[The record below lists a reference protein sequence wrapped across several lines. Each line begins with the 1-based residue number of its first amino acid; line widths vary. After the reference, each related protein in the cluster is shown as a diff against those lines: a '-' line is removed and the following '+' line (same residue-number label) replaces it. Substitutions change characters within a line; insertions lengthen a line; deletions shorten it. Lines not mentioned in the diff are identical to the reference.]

1 MGSKDHVTLP
11 RGFGHLDRGMTSHR
25 GGGHASPAGMSI
37 YHPIDDADAAAVSEL
52 RKALAKTAKPQFA
65 PENRGTYDEVTR
77 RTPVPSG
84 VNFEDDVLGGVRGYW
99 CRPQLAGGSR
109 AILFLH
115 GGGYVMGS
123 PAAYR
128 GLAGQIVARS
138 KIDAF
143 VPDYRLAPEH
153 PFPAAIEDAVA
164 VYGALSSLGFAS
176 IGISGD
182 SSGGGLALALLTYL
196 TFTGDNGNIAPS
208 AAAVFSPMTDLA
220 LTGASITSK
229 SDADPILSG
238 ASLSSAATMYLAG
251 HNARDPL
258 VSPLYGVRSGLPPIR
273 IDVGEDEVL
282 LDDSIRY
289 LDRAQQNG
297 VECRLDVWLGLPHGF
312 VSNVGVFRAA
322 DSALDGAAGFL
333 ADHLR

>member
-1 MGSKDHVTLP
+1 
-11 RGFGHLDRGMTSHR
+11 
-25 GGGHASPAGMSI
+25 MSI
-37 YHPIDDADAAAVSEL
+37 YHPVDDADAAAASEF

-84 VNFEDDVLGGVRGYW
+84 VDFEDGVVGGVCGYW
-99 CRPQLAGGSR
+99 CRPQSAGGSG

-138 KIDAF
+138 KIAAF

-153 PFPAAIEDAVA
+153 PFPAAIEDAAA
-164 VYGALSSLGFAS
+164 VYGGLSSLGFAS

-196 TFTGDNGNIAPS
+196 TLTGESGDISPS
-208 AAAVFSPMTDLA
+208 GAAVFSPMTDLA
-220 LTGASITSK
+220 LTGASLTSN
-229 SDADPILSG
+229 SDVDPILSR
-238 ASLSSAATMYLAG
+238 ASLSKAAAAYLAG
-251 HNARDPL
+251 HTARDPL

-289 LDRAQQNG
+289 FDRAQQNG
-297 VECRLDVWLGLPHGF
+297 VECMLNVWRGLPHGF

-322 DSALDGAAGFL
+322 DAALDGSAAFL
-333 ADHLR
+333 ANHLR